1 MSHRQHHNRKTFGL
15 AARAGL
21 VMGVVLA
28 GQYEIP
34 EAIANDDKVFAP
46 QFCVPVTDEDFPYKG
61 PRHIF
66 TGSLQNFD
74 DEPVDYICPLVRDSL
89 GDGIERVWVRLNN
102 RENKPGE
109 ETQCCLYSFNPLGQ
123 SADFECKDVDDA
135 KEEQSI
141 EIKGVKSW
149 DNGYY
154 VLRCTLEFGE
164 EIFSY
169 RSSEPSP

>member
-1 MSHRQHHNRKTFGL
+1 MSHRQHHNRTTVGF
-15 AARAGL
+15 AVRAGL
-21 VMGVVLA
+21 VMGMVLA
-28 GQYEIP
+28 GHLEIP
-34 EAIANDDKVFAP
+34 EAMANDDKVFAP
-46 QFCVPVTDEDFPYKG
+46 HFCVPVTDSDLPYG
-61 PRHIF
+61 SPHIF
-66 TGSLQNFD
+66 TGSMQNID

-89 GDGIERVWVRLNN
+89 KDGIEKVWVRLNN

-109 ETQCCLYSFNPLGQ
+109 LTQCCLYSFDPLAQ
-123 SADFECKDVDDA
+123 STDFKCKDVDED
-135 KEEQSI
+135 KQEQSL